1 MNAFTLTKLL
11 ATREHL
17 GDLYHEFLRV
27 PSMCAGV
34 CQLTAGATDPQEQHT
49 EDELYYIVQGKALLK
64 VGNEDIPVEPGSL
77 VFVAAHIEHRFH
89 TITEDLTAHVFFA
102 PAECSLD
109 TREKE
114 ASISDPQF
122 RRERSVTWQD
132 PRVAAEASQTMSGL
146 ELIKAIQV
154 GELPAPPIAELIGM
168 WVAEASEGRVVIAIE
183 PAEHHYS
190 NLGMV
195 HGGIA
200 ATLLDTAMGLA
211 VVSMLPAATG
221 FTTLELKVNYVRPI
235 TDKTGVMYCE
245 GKIIHMG
252 SRIATAEGRLTG
264 ASGKLYAHG
273 TTTCLVSRQ
282 ESLPAKG

>member
-1 MNAFTLTKLL
+1 MNVKEETLNAFTLTKLL

-132 PRVAAEASQTMSGL
+132 PRVAAEASQPS
-146 ELIKAIQV
+146 II
-154 GELPAPPIAELIGM
+154 I
-168 WVAEASEGRVVIAIE
+168 
-183 PAEHHYS
+183 
-190 NLGMV
+190 
-195 HGGIA
+195 
-200 ATLLDTAMGLA
+200 ATLAWYMEA
-211 VVSMLPAATG
+211 
-221 FTTLELKVNYVRPI
+221 
-235 TDKTGVMYCE
+235 
-245 GKIIHMG
+245 
-252 SRIATAEGRLTG
+252 
-264 ASGKLYAHG
+264 
-273 TTTCLVSRQ
+273 
-282 ESLPAKG
+282 